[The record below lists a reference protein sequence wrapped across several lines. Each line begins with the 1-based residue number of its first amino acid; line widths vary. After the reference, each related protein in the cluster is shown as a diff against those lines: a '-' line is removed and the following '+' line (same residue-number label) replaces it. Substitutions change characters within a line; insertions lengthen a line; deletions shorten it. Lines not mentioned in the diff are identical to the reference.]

1 MSDEKK
7 VIEMSGPLGGTEGKG
22 IPQTQ
27 MRMFRIP
34 PADPND
40 TKAICPWCG
49 IRISE
54 MDLRL
59 DPTPV
64 GTVCLTFRCKNCQVL
79 IGHQIVPPEWV
90 LQQSVIDLGDG
101 DVSKALAE
109 LRRRTG
115 GH

>member
-7 VIEMSGPLGGTEGKG
+7 VTEMPGPLGGTEGKG

-34 PADPND
+34 ASDPID
-40 TKAICPWCG
+40 PRAICPWCG
-49 IRISE
+49 VRIEE
-54 MDLRL
+54 MDVHI
-59 DPTPV
+59 DATPI

-79 IGHQIVPPEWV
+79 IGHQIVPAEWV

-101 DVSKALAE
+101 DVAKAIAE
-109 LRRRTG
+109 LRRRAG